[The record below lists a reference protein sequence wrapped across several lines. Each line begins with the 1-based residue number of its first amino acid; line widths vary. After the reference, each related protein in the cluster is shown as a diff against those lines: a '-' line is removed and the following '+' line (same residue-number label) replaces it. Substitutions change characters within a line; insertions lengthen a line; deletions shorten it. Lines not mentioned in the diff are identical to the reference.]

1 MNFCEQL
8 NAYIEQFECSS
19 KELVSSSG
27 LSSTVISRYRK
38 GERTPNLRS
47 TQLEKLVTGLY
58 KISKSK
64 NINLTKSEIYNTLS
78 KTLNDIAIDFEQLSK
93 NFNDILF
100 TLNLSIADLS
110 RAIDYDASL
119 LSKIRTGNRNPSRP
133 QEFVESV
140 CKFIVAKYTS
150 IDDKKAIS
158 LLIGCPIEDIKNDS
172 DYFRKLLY
180 WFSTNS
186 VTNHNE
192 INKFLNHLDDFN
204 LDNYIKAIHFDE
216 MKIPFVPFYKS
227 ISKIYYGIDEM
238 KQGELDFFKST
249 VLSKSNEPVFMCSD
263 MPMDDMAKDIEFGK
277 KWMFAIA
284 MTLKK
289 GLHLNIIHNLD
300 RPFNEMMLGL
310 ESWIPIYM
318 TGQVSPYYLT
328 GLQNSTYCHLNYVS
342 GSVALTGECIKGY
355 HNNGKYR
362 LTSNKTEVTYYK
374 EKSKCLLNKAKP
386 LMSIYRTENRNAFN
400 VFISSDIAIKG
411 KRKRILSSL
420 PFHTISNELLIKI
433 LKRNNVDEENIT
445 SLLESLEMQKHI
457 MQKLLANNIVEDE
470 IAILSEEEFKKYSP
484 ILSLS
489 DTFYTDNICYT
500 YEEYLEHL
508 SDTKK
513 YMKNSKNY
521 KILFSKTNTFR
532 NINITIH
539 SNKWVMVSKNMHPAI
554 HFVIYHPKLRDAIEN
569 FIAPVIE

>member
-227 ISKIYYGIDEM
+227 ISKTYYGIDEM

-300 RPFNEMMLGL
+300 CPFNEMMLGL
-310 ESWIPIYM
+310 ESWIPTLYDRSSFSI
-318 TGQVSPYYLT
+318 LF
-328 GLQNSTYCHLNYVS
+328 NR
-342 GSVALTGECIKGY
+342 I
-355 HNNGKYR
+355 
-362 LTSNKTEVTYYK
+362 
-374 EKSKCLLNKAKP
+374 AK
-386 LMSIYRTENRNAFN
+386 LY
-400 VFISSDIAIKG
+400 
-411 KRKRILSSL
+411 ILS
-420 PFHTISNELLIKI
+420 F
-433 LKRNNVDEENIT
+433 
-445 SLLESLEMQKHI
+445 
-457 MQKLLANNIVEDE
+457 KLCFRV
-470 IAILSEEEFKKYSP
+470 
-484 ILSLS
+484 
-489 DTFYTDNICYT
+489 CCT
-500 YEEYLEHL
+500 Y
-508 SDTKK
+508 
-513 YMKNSKNY
+513 
-521 KILFSKTNTFR
+521 
-532 NINITIH
+532 
-539 SNKWVMVSKNMHPAI
+539 W
-554 HFVIYHPKLRDAIEN
+554 
-569 FIAPVIE
+569 

>member
-227 ISKIYYGIDEM
+227 ISKTYYGIDEM

-470 IAILSEEEFKKYSP
+470 IAILSEEEFKKYTP

-554 HFVIYHPKLRDAIEN
+554 HFVIYHPKLLDAIEN

>member
-172 DYFRKLLY
+172 VYFRKLLY

-216 MKIPFVPFYKS
+216 MKIPFVPF
-227 ISKIYYGIDEM
+227 
-238 KQGELDFFKST
+238 
-249 VLSKSNEPVFMCSD
+249 
-263 MPMDDMAKDIEFGK
+263 
-277 KWMFAIA
+277 
-284 MTLKK
+284 
-289 GLHLNIIHNLD
+289 
-300 RPFNEMMLGL
+300 
-310 ESWIPIYM
+310 
-318 TGQVSPYYLT
+318 
-328 GLQNSTYCHLNYVS
+328 
-342 GSVALTGECIKGY
+342 
-355 HNNGKYR
+355 
-362 LTSNKTEVTYYK
+362 
-374 EKSKCLLNKAKP
+374 
-386 LMSIYRTENRNAFN
+386 
-400 VFISSDIAIKG
+400 
-411 KRKRILSSL
+411 
-420 PFHTISNELLIKI
+420 LLIGYLGGMI
-433 LKRNNVDEENIT
+433 L
-445 SLLESLEMQKHI
+445 
-457 MQKLLANNIVEDE
+457 
-470 IAILSEEEFKKYSP
+470 
-484 ILSLS
+484 
-489 DTFYTDNICYT
+489 
-500 YEEYLEHL
+500 
-508 SDTKK
+508 
-513 YMKNSKNY
+513 
-521 KILFSKTNTFR
+521 
-532 NINITIH
+532 
-539 SNKWVMVSKNMHPAI
+539 
-554 HFVIYHPKLRDAIEN
+554 
-569 FIAPVIE
+569 